1 MFIINLKYKVEL
13 TQIDQFLNEHIEFLN
28 AQYESGNFL
37 ASGRKEPRTGG
48 IILAK
53 ADSKSALEEI
63 IEKDPFKI
71 HDLADYELTEF
82 IPSKT
87 CDELTFL
94 TEVM

>member
-48 IILAK
+48 II
-53 ADSKSALEEI
+53 
-63 IEKDPFKI
+63 KI
-71 HDLADYELTEF
+71 FCHD
-82 IPSKT
+82 
-87 CDELTFL
+87 
-94 TEVM
+94 EVFFEWHSHS